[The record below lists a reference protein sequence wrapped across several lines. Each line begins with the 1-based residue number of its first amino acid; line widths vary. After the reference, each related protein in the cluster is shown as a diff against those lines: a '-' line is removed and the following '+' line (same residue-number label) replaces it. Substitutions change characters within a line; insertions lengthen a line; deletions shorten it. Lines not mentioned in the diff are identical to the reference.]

1 MNLMEPKEPP
11 TWEEVRH
18 WRKRKR
24 EELLVRRAA
33 LSVEARHELAE
44 RARAQLLQAVDL
56 NAYKVLGFCWAI
68 KGEIDVRR
76 IAEQHLASGGEVAIP
91 VIVQK
96 AAPVEFWR
104 WRPGIP
110 MQIGI
115 WNIPIPKER
124 DVVELDAVLVP
135 LVGFDARGYRLGYG
149 GGYFDRT
156 LAAAARRP
164 VAIGLG
170 FADSVLPTIYP
181 QEHDI
186 PMNLIVTDRS
196 VQHFSPEPLI

>member
-1 MNLMEPKEPP
+1 MNLMEPKEPM
-11 TWEEVRH
+11 TWEQIRH
-18 WRKRKR
+18 WRKQKR

-33 LSVEARHELAE
+33 LCVEARHELAE
-44 RARAQLLQAVDL
+44 RARAQLLQVVDL

-115 WNIPIPKER
+115 WNINRRLHNSILRSNRIQFNIFWNIRSEDR
-124 DVVELDAVLVP
+124 DRYAGEFAFPGRRTRFVHR
-135 LVGFDARGYRLGYG
+135 FAR
-149 GGYFDRT
+149 
-156 LAAAARRP
+156 
-164 VAIGLG
+164 
-170 FADSVLPTIYP
+170 
-181 QEHDI
+181 
-186 PMNLIVTDRS
+186 
-196 VQHFSPEPLI
+196 

>member
-1 MNLMEPKEPP
+1 MEPKEPDS
-11 TWEEVRH
+11 WEEIRH
-18 WRKRKR
+18 WRKHKR
-24 EELLVRRAA
+24 EELLVHRTA
-33 LSVEARHELAE
+33 LEVEARHELAE
-44 RARAQLLQAVDL
+44 RARAQLAQAVDL
-56 NAYKVLGFCWAI
+56 TAYRVLGFCWAI

-76 IAEQHLASGGEVAIP
+76 IAEQHLAAGGEVAIP

-96 AAPVEFWR
+96 GAPVEFWR
-104 WRPGIP
+104 WHPGSP
-110 MQIGI
+110 MQTGV

-135 LVGFDARGYRLGYG
+135 LVGFDLEGYRLGYG

-170 FADSVLPTIYP
+170 YSYSALPTIYP
-181 QEHDI
+181 QAHDI
-186 PMNLIVTDRS
+186 PMDMIVTDETVHRIS
-196 VQHFSPEPLI
+196 

>member
-1 MNLMEPKEPP
+1 MEPKDPGA
-11 TWEEVRH
+11 WEEVRQ
-18 WRKRKR
+18 WRKQMR
-24 EELLVRRAA
+24 EQLLVHRAA
-33 LSVEARHELAE
+33 LSVDVRHRLAE
-44 RARAQLLQAVDL
+44 RARAQLVEAVDL
-56 NAYKVLGFCWAI
+56 TAYRVLGFCWAI

-96 AAPVEFWR
+96 GAPVEFWR
-104 WRPGIP
+104 WHPGMP

-135 LVGFDARGYRLGYG
+135 LVGFDMQGYRLGYG

-164 VAIGLG
+164 IAIGLG
-170 FADSVLPTIYP
+170 FSDSVLPTIYP
-181 QEHDI
+181 QAHDI
-186 PMNLIVTDRS
+186 PMNMIVTEKFVERIGTETR
-196 VQHFSPEPLI
+196 HE